1 MSEAFR
7 KDFHT
12 KAGEK
17 MVLSFSPLIPT
28 HPLTLYS

>member
-17 MVLSFSPLIPT
+17 MVRPSIPF
-28 HPLTLYS
+28 HHEGS

>member
-17 MVLSFSPLIPT
+17 MVRLLPHHPLPT
-28 HPLTLYS
+28 HIY

>member
-17 MVLSFSPLIPT
+17 MVLHPSSFHITPE
-28 HPLTLYS
+28 H